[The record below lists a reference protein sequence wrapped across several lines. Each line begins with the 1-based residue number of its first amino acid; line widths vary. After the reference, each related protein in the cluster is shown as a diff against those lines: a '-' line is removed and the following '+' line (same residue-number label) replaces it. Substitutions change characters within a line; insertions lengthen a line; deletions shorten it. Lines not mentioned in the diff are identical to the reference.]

1 MKIEGGFPPFRA
13 LVGEAS
19 VVTRS
24 GIDGIIDDSGAP
36 RPIPGEDCPTCNRR
50 VPKLK
55 TEKTPPTKHKGYW
68 VPADEYPTHEELLAA
83 AAQFLGCYDQ
93 AFYEFKTV
101 TLALALILQDENLRG
116 FAQRGG
122 A

>member
-1 MKIEGGFPPFRA
+1 VTFAAPPISA
-13 LVGEAS
+13 VP
-19 VVTRS
+19 
-24 GIDGIIDDSGAP
+24 GAN
-36 RPIPGEDCPTCNRR
+36 CPTCNRR
-50 VPKLK
+50 VPKPK

-68 VPADEYPTHEELLAA
+68 VPADEHEAHEEILAT
-83 AAQFLGCYDQ
+83 AAQFLGCYEQ

-101 TLALALILQDENLRG
+101 TLALALVLQDENLRG